1 MDAPDRKLMFGWM
14 VGLFLFLWMGY
25 FFGYFVA
32 TDEAVSGLKQ
42 KEEGWKSKFEEAQS
56 RYRTVATE
64 LDRAEKASAHQKEQ
78 LNEAHQA
85 IVGLKLDLGRAQEA
99 KQSLE
104 TRIALLEEALNV
116 KHAQLRDIEQQLVRI
131 ASMSGNLNTLQSPLS
146 IKQVITAKQA
156 FNDMQHEVAAG
167 NFKGLNLTPAYQRL
181 RSIFDNPDLDK
192 LIGLYDSVHG
202 QGAP

>member
-1 MDAPDRKLMFGWM
+1 MDERDRKLMFGWM

-32 TDEAVSGLKQ
+32 TDKAVSGLKQ

-56 RYRTVATE
+56 RHRTVATE
-64 LDRAEKASAHQKEQ
+64 LDRMKAAFAEQKAE
-78 LNEAHQA
+78 LNEARQN
-85 IVGLKLDLGRAQEA
+85 ILGLKLELGRAQMG

-104 TRIALLEEALNV
+104 AMLAPLEEALSV
-116 KHAQLRDIEQQLVRI
+116 KHAQLRDIEQHLVRI
-131 ASMSGNLNTLQSPLS
+131 TSMKDDLNSLQSPLS
-146 IKQVITAKQA
+146 IKQIVTAKQA

-192 LIGLYDSVHG
+192 LIGLYDAVSG
-202 QGAP
+202 QGDP